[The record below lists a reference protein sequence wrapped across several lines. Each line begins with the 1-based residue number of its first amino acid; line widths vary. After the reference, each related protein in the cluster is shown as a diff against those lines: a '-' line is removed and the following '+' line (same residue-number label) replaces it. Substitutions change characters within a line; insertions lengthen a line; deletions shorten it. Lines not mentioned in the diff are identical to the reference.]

1 MGYMGFGLQ
10 KWIYTQKPRKGFD
23 KLKKIYGDN
32 LENSP
37 GYGEGLPSNKY
48 GAIARSSVLKRV
60 RRENDSDRLRR
71 IKVLII
77 SIVVAVGLVAGLA
90 WLIKTVYF
98 T

>member
-37 GYGEGLPSNKY
+37 GSGKGLPSNKY
-48 GAIARSSVLKRV
+48 GAPAKSSVLERV
-60 RRENDSDRLRR
+60 RRENNSNRLRS

-77 SIVVAVGLVAGLA
+77 SIVVAAGLVAGLA
-90 WLIKTVYF
+90 WLIKTAYF
-98 T
+98 K